1 MAMIQLGAGIA
12 KGDLAEGLSNA
23 GIAASGVMESA
34 RDRSDKQLDREI
46 QRKYYADKLSDSTL
60 ARDATL
66 KSRAQS
72 ESQKMLAAWYKT
84 TEGMKSIS
92 DPSIA
97 TAKEIEFYELA
108 LRRLTQGSTGSDMEE
123 GGDLAESLNK
133 DPFGLRK
140 T

>member
-66 KSRAQS
+66 KS
-72 ESQKMLAAWYKT
+72 LAKNV
-84 TEGMKSIS
+84 S
-92 DPSIA
+92 
-97 TAKEIEFYELA
+97 
-108 LRRLTQGSTGSDMEE
+108 
-123 GGDLAESLNK
+123 
-133 DPFGLRK
+133 GLV
-140 T
+140 